1 MSGSGGVTT
10 ARARGDGRFYVSPAM
25 RKPHVQLQQQQ
36 QRRRHQQNSQQPQQQ
51 PQQRYQP
58 QQQQQQQKPANP
70 PMNGTS
76 PEIEKRVDADQ
87 CRSSSTSST
96 ASNCSVPGRP
106 STDGIHTNLDRFLEF
121 TTPVVAAQ
129 LQPKTSV
136 KGWRRGEEHHQHPYF
151 VLDDLWESLK
161 EWSAYG
167 VGVPLL
173 LDGSETVIQY
183 YVPYLSGIQ
192 LYKDA
197 SKQSTR
203 RRHGE
208 DSDTESSRETS
219 SDSSSDYGGA
229 KHGARGPWNQQN
241 GVDSN
246 VPILNGLS
254 LRSKPSRGSSSDEND
269 ISNNPGQLI
278 FEYMEH
284 ESPFHRQPLADQIAV
299 LASQFPEL
307 KTCKSCDL
315 TPASW
320 MSVAWYPIYRIP
332 TGPTLQNLDACF
344 LTFHSLSTPSAFQ
357 GRNTDGIPIIG
368 TRMDAQSADMSKLS
382 LYSFGL
388 ASYKLKASFWIPNGT
403 YDCPKVNSL
412 QRAAETWLRLLQVNH
427 PDYMFFV
434 SHSSSWR

>member
-25 RKPHVQLQQQQ
+25 RKPHEQLQQQQ
-36 QRRRHQQNSQQPQQQ
+36 QRRRHQQSIQQQ
-51 PQQRYQP
+51 QQQQQQQRQH
-58 QQQQQQQKPANP
+58 QQQQQQKPANP
-70 PMNGTS
+70 PMNGT
-76 PEIEKRVDADQ
+76 PHEIEKRVDADQ

-96 ASNCSVPGRP
+96 ASNSSVPGRP
-106 STDGIHTNLDRFLEF
+106 STDGVHTNLDRFLEF

-129 LQPKTSV
+129 MLPKTSV
-136 KGWRRGEEHHQHPYF
+136 KGWRRGEEHHQQPYF
-151 VLDDLWESLK
+151 VLGDLWESLK

-173 LDGSETVIQY
+173 LNGSETVIQY

-192 LYKDA
+192 LYKDS

-219 SDSSSDYGGA
+219 SDSSSDYGGV
-229 KHGARGPWNQQN
+229 KHGASGPRNQQN
-241 GVDSN
+241 GFDSN
-246 VPILNGLS
+246 VPNLNGLP
-254 LRSKPSRGSSSDEND
+254 LRSKPSRASSSDESEV
-269 ISNNPGQLI
+269 SNHPGQLI

-284 ESPFHRQPLADQIAV
+284 ESPFHRQPLADQITV

-315 TPASW
+315 SPSSW
-320 MSVAWYPIYRIP
+320 ISVAWYPIYRIP

-344 LTFHSLSTPSAFQ
+344 LTFHSLSTPSSFQ
-357 GRNTDGIPIIG
+357 GRNTDGLPING
-368 TRMDAQSADMSKLS
+368 TRMDAQSADISKLS

-388 ASYKLKASFWIPNGT
+388 ASYKLKVSFWNPNGD
-403 YDCPKVNSL
+403 YDPKVNSL
-412 QRAAETWLRLLQVNH
+412 QRAAETWLRLLQVHH